1 MNDEELEQR
10 LRAQIHDLV
19 RPPYGAPETLRQRVG
34 SLDMMEPIG
43 HGSHLGVPSVL
54 RKPRILAAA
63 AVVAALIGSAML
75 FRQSSPPHPG
85 NSVHLPAQFEMFG
98 RIDATS
104 AWVED
109 GADIFITRDDG
120 ATWTKG
126 TVPGGTS
133 PKTGSLQQNTGQT
146 IEWPTSEPTPEPT
159 PEPAA
164 TPNGGPG
171 FDHLYPV
178 FVDADHGW
186 LLSWTVANAVS
197 GGSDCRPGD
206 WTLTVWRTS
215 DGAQSWQ
222 AAALPG
228 TYGSYGTIQFT
239 DKQHGWVTVERMGY
253 ATCVV
258 QSGGT
263 EASVGPAATSVTDL
277 QAATPPPSPTQ
288 APVPEDAT
296 TVLSTTDGGA
306 TWTRTST
313 LNTYAVLDFAGND
326 EAWGFGASSLSSV
339 DLVLHSTDGARTW
352 TKAQLPLPPG
362 AAIAGIGQVPVR
374 DGELVNLHI
383 VAYQSQPD
391 YQSSTGDQG
400 ARIAPDSGP
409 NYVILTY
416 VSDDGGETW
425 KLEATRAVPGSSP
438 NLMSGSYASIVQTP
452 PDQPIAVIEPGFV
465 GGGGDGTTF
474 TYASGTPDSLQASF
488 DGGVSWTSYATKGLP
503 GNVNMA
509 QWASP
514 DDVWVASG
522 ESQKGGLGYATYV
535 YTTRDGGATW
545 TPLGSAPSWPV
556 PTQPTLPPFMIGP
569 DGSYGAVATPQAQ
582 PQPVLTQTSVVSMG
596 RADANV
602 GWVEAIGSTGSVE
615 LRITADGGSTWSEPR
630 PVPAMGEAQFVD
642 ANKGWLI
649 DSSTTVPLGSSRSLS
664 LFSTTDGGRSWVPS
678 TVDMGSVPDSAGG
691 SSGGWSS
698 FQGIHFRDATH
709 GELYSTIAYSTGS
722 DVQDPTKWDT
732 VCTQASTADGGATWS
747 PPRDGPCAVQLTFD
761 SSSQGYAQNWQDG
774 PTVYVTSDGGQ
785 TWVTGALPPAKS
797 PGPGSVAGRLLL
809 LEHRA
814 DGTLRALVDTGGS
827 LAVDVSGDGGKTWT
841 DSGYAVGSNGLASSG
856 YRVVRLAEGSWLALR
871 ESVDPTQSA
880 DAWLTGDAGLS
891 WIPLAVPGL
900 DPVGDVSFVSA
911 TDGWAVG
918 QESSCQ
924 ASGDGSQTCQ
934 ASVYI
939 LATWDG
945 GQTWRTILTP

>member
-1 MNDEELEQR
+1 MNDEELEQQ
-10 LRAQIHDLV
+10 LRAEIHALV

-34 SLDMMEPIG
+34 SLDMMERVG
-43 HGSHLGVPSVL
+43 SGSHRGLPRVF

-63 AVVAALIGSAML
+63 AVVVALIGSAML
-75 FRQSSPPHPG
+75 FRQSSQPHPG

-98 RIDATS
+98 RIDANS

-133 PKTGSLQQNTGQT
+133 YGTGMLQRSTGQT
-146 IEWPTSEPTPEPT
+146 IEWPTASAPT

-186 LLSWTVANAVS
+186 LMSWTVANAVW
-197 GGSDCRPGD
+197 SDTDCQPGD

-222 AAALPG
+222 PAVLPG
-228 TYGSYGTIQFT
+228 TYGSYGTMQFT

-253 ATCVV
+253 AACVV

-263 EASVGPAATSVTDL
+263 EASAGPAATSVTGL
-277 QAATPPPSPTQ
+277 QAVTAPPSPTP
-288 APVPEDAT
+288 APLPEDAT

-306 TWTRTST
+306 TWSRTST
-313 LNTYAVLDFAGND
+313 LNSYAVLYFSGND
-326 EAWGFGASSLSSV
+326 EAWGFGAASLSSL
-339 DLVLHSTDGARTW
+339 DLVLHSTDGGRTW

-362 AAIAGIGQVPVR
+362 ATIAGIGQVPVR
-374 DGELVNLHI
+374 DGGLVSLRI
-383 VAYQSQPD
+383 VAYQSPPD

-409 NYVILTY
+409 NCVILTY
-416 VSDDGGETW
+416 VSDDGGKTW
-425 KLEATRAVPGSSP
+425 KLDATRAVPGSSP
-438 NLMSGSYASIVQTP
+438 NLMSGAYASIVQTP
-452 PDQPIAVIEPGFV
+452 PDPPIAVIEPSFV

-503 GNVNMA
+503 GNVNMV

-514 DDVWVASG
+514 DDVWVMSG
-522 ESQKGGLGYATYV
+522 ESRKGGFGSATYV

-545 TPLGSAPSWPV
+545 TALGSAPSWPV
-556 PTQPTLPPFMIGP
+556 PTQPTIPPVMIGP
-569 DGSYGAVATPQAQ
+569 DGSYGAVLPPQPQ
-582 PQPVLTQTSVVSMG
+582 PQPVLAQTSVVSMG

-602 GWVEAIGSTGSVE
+602 GWVEAIGSTGRAE
-615 LRITADGGSTWSEPR
+615 LRMTADGGATWSEPR
-630 PVPAMGEAQFVD
+630 PMPAIGEAQFVD
-642 ANKGWLI
+642 ANKGWLV
-649 DSSTTVPLGSSRSLS
+649 DSSTTVPDGSSRSLS

-678 TVDMGSVPDSAGG
+678 NIDMGSVPDSAGG

-698 FQGIHFRDATH
+698 FQGMHFRDATH

-722 DVQDPTKWDT
+722 NVQDPTKWDT

-747 PPRDGPCAVQLTFD
+747 PPRDGPCASQLTFD
-761 SSSQGYAQNWQDG
+761 TSSQGYAQSWQGG
-774 PTVYVTSDGGQ
+774 PTLYVTSDGGE
-785 TWVTGALPPAKS
+785 TWVTGELPATS
-797 PGPGSVAGRLLL
+797 TLLL

-827 LAVDVSGDGGKTWT
+827 LAVDVSSDGGKTWT
-841 DSGYAVGSNGLASSG
+841 DSGYAVGSRGSMALG
-856 YRVVRLAEGSWLALR
+856 YRVVRLAEGSWLALPSDTGLIQLS
-871 ESVDPTQSA
+871 EGPS
-880 DAWLTGDAGLS
+880 LTGDAGLS
-891 WIPLAVPGL
+891 WIPLAASGL
-900 DPVGDVSFVSA
+900 EPVAGTAFVSS
-911 TDGWAVG
+911 TDGWAIGV
-918 QESSCQ
+918 QSSCH
-924 ASGDGSQTCQ
+924 SDSSGSQTCE
-934 ASVYI
+934 ASSDI